1 MPATMR
7 DPVPAHNHGSACLVD
22 AAAVERLLNE
32 ALVRTSRLSRRGS
45 RSAYV
50 IQKEKDIGEG
60 RCRPF
65 RVVAEL
71 LVSSQN
77 NGVSA
82 DDLDLVP
89 DTISGL
95 LRSRAGLAPRESLNE
110 LLRTAHELDCRH
122 DLVEWALRDGETSM
136 DRLVAARDLTNRY
149 IDSLEAVRDKLD
161 QQILA
166 QPIPPHRLR
175 MVAR

>member
-1 MPATMR
+1 MTAPA
-7 DPVPAHNHGSACLVD
+7 PARNHDSARLVD
-22 AAAVERLLNE
+22 AHDAERWLNDV
-32 ALVRTSRLSRRGS
+32 LVATSRRSPRGARSRR
-45 RSAYV
+45 
-50 IQKEKDIGEG
+50 IMQIEKDIGQG
-60 RCRPF
+60 RCRPW
-65 RVVAEL
+65 RTVVEL
-71 LVSSQN
+71 LVSSQG

-82 DDLDLVP
+82 DDLDLVAR
-89 DTISGL
+89 TLSGIM
-95 LRSRAGLAPRESLNE
+95 RSRAGLAPRESLNE

-166 QPIPPHRLR
+166 QPTPPAHRLR
-175 MVAR
+175 MVAP